1 MAIGVILD
9 ENGISVKSYREIRE
23 ELEKGMKGIFG
34 SELILDPS
42 SPDGQLIDL
51 FGYAY
56 DEVKEALQGAIS
68 NLDVSSAQGVFLDN
82 LATIMGQ
89 RRNDGESDDELRAR
103 LLKVDNKGLATFD
116 GMLTYLRDQIHG
128 TVTMAENPEPEQDAD
143 GNPGHS
149 FVVYIPQDVYEAL
162 EEKEETE
169 EGFDADNYI
178 AQKIWNCKPAGIRA
192 HGNKEGVANDIAQMP
207 HTVKFS
213 LITSSTPFYMKIT
226 VTEYTEESLPLNY
239 KAAIKDAVA
248 EWALTEYT
256 GGKDVIPQRAI
267 QAIYKVQGI
276 DTVTVEVSTNGTTF
290 STNRISIDADKYAVL
305 PEANIEVVGP

>member
-9 ENGISVKSYREIRE
+9 ENGLSVKSYREIRE
-23 ELEKGMKGIFG
+23 ELEKGMQGIFG

-56 DEVKEALQGAIS
+56 DEVKEALLGAIS
-68 NLDVSSAQGVFLDN
+68 GLDVASAQGVFLDN
-82 LATIMGQ
+82 IAMIMGQ
-89 RRNDGESDDELRAR
+89 RRNEGESDDELRSR

-116 GMLTYLRDQIHG
+116 GMVTYLRDQIHG
-128 TVTMAENPEPEQDAD
+128 SVTMAENPEPEQDAD
-143 GNPGHS
+143 GIPGHS

-192 HGNKEGVANDIAQMP
+192 HGNKEGIAQDSVNAS
-207 HTVKFS
+207 HAVKFS
-213 LITSSTPFYMKIT
+213 VITSSTPFYMKIT

-239 KAAIKDAVA
+239 VAAIKSAVA

-256 GGKDVIPQRAI
+256 GGKDIIPQRAI

-276 DTVTVEVSTNGTTF
+276 DTVEVEVSTDGTNWNTG
-290 STNRISIDADKYAVL
+290 RIPVDADKYAVL
-305 PEANIEVVGP
+305 PEGNIEVVGP

>member
-9 ENGISVKSYREIRE
+9 ENGLSVRSYREIRS
-23 ELEKGMKGIFG
+23 ELEKGLQGIFG
-34 SELILDPS
+34 RELILDPS

-56 DEVKEALQGAIS
+56 DEVKEALLGAIS
-68 NLDVSSAQGVFLDN
+68 GLDVASAQGVFLDN
-82 LATIMGQ
+82 IAMIMGQ
-89 RRNDGESDDELRAR
+89 RRNEGESDDELRSR
-103 LLKVDNKGLATFD
+103 LLKVDNKGLSTFD

-128 TVTMAENPEPEQDAD
+128 SVTMAENPEPEQDSD
-143 GNPGHS
+143 GIPGHS
-149 FVVYIPQDVYEAL
+149 FVVYIPKDVYEAL
-162 EEKEETE
+162 EEKEKTE

-178 AQKIWNCKPAGIRA
+178 AQKIWNCKPAGIKA
-192 HGNKEGVANDIAQMP
+192 YGNKEGVANDIAQMP

-213 LITSSTPFYMKIT
+213 AITSSPPFYMKIT
-226 VTEYTEESLPLNY
+226 VTEYTDESLPMNY
-239 KAAIKDAVA
+239 KTAIKEAVA

-276 DTVTVEVSTNGTTF
+276 DTVTVEVSTDGTTF
-290 STNRISIDADKYAVL
+290 STNRIAVAADKYAVL
-305 PEANIEVVGP
+305 PETNIEVLGP

>member
-1 MAIGVILD
+1 MAIGAVID
-9 ENGISVKSYREIRE
+9 ENGLSVSSYRDIRNQ
-23 ELEKGMKGIFG
+23 LVTAMKGIFG
-34 SELILDPS
+34 EDLNLDPS

-56 DEVKEALQGAIS
+56 DEVKEALEGAVA
-68 NLDVSSAQGVFLDN
+68 NLDVASAQGVFLDN
-82 LATIMGQ
+82 IAKIMGQ
-89 RRNDGESDDELRAR
+89 VRNTGETDDELRAR
-103 LLKVDNKGLATFD
+103 LLKVDNRGLATYD
-116 GMLTYLRDQIHG
+116 GMLTYLRDTIYG

-143 GNPGHS
+143 GIPGHS

-162 EEKEETE
+162 EEREETE
-169 EGFDADNYI
+169 PGFDADNYI
-178 AQKIWNCKPAGIRA
+178 AQKIWNCKPAGIKA
-192 HGNKEGVANDIAQMP
+192 YGNKEGVANDIAQMP

-213 LITSSTPFYMKIT
+213 VITSSTPFYMKIT
-226 VTEYTEESLPLNY
+226 VTEYTEESLPMNY
-239 KAAIKDAVA
+239 KTAIKEAVA

-276 DTVTVEVSTNGTTF
+276 DTVTVEVSTDGTTF
-290 STNRISIDADKYAVL
+290 STNRIAVAADKYAVL